1 VSKTILVTGSSGF
14 IGFNLSKLLM
24 DNGDNVIGVDSYN
37 NAYDPNFKRLRQ
49 KVLNTK
55 NNFKEFELNLDAKEN
70 LESLEKENIDIVFH
84 LAARAGVRQSFLDP
98 ISYIKDNSIATT
110 NIANFVKDMNI
121 KTLVLASTS
130 SIYGDSGQEEMVE
143 GVNEKIE
150 PPSIYAASKLS
161 GEVFAKNI
169 LEGTESNVV
178 ITRFFTVYG
187 PFGRPDMSVLRFI
200 HWVVEGKQLKLFG
213 NGEQS
218 RSFTYIDDVTELLSM
233 CTDLNSNCTL
243 NVGNN
248 KTSTLNEVIKLIEEF
263 TNKEALID
271 YQKRAYKDPDVVLPS
286 LKNTKNITGWTPK
299 TDISKGIE
307 NTVKWYFDNRDVLKE
322 LKYI

>member
-1 VSKTILVTGSSGF
+1 
-14 IGFNLSKLLM
+14 M
-24 DNGDNVIGVDSYN
+24 DNGNNVIGVDSYN
-37 NAYDPNFKRLRQ
+37 NAYDPSFKRLRQ

-55 NNFKEFELNLDAKEN
+55 NNFKEFELNLDIKEN

-233 CTDLNSNCTL
+233 CTDLKSNCTL

-263 TNKEALID
+263 TNKKAVID
-271 YQKRAYKDPDVVLPS
+271 YQERAYKDPDVVLPS

-307 NTVKWYFDNRDVLKE
+307 STVKWYFDNRDVLKE

>member
-1 VSKTILVTGSSGF
+1 
-14 IGFNLSKLLM
+14 M
-24 DNGDNVIGVDSYN
+24 
-37 NAYDPNFKRLRQ
+37 
-49 KVLNTK
+49 
-55 NNFKEFELNLDAKEN
+55 
-70 LESLEKENIDIVFH
+70 
-84 LAARAGVRQSFLDP
+84 
-98 ISYIKDNSIATT
+98 
-110 NIANFVKDMNI
+110 
-121 KTLVLASTS
+121 
-130 SIYGDSGQEEMVE
+130 
-143 GVNEKIE
+143 
-150 PPSIYAASKLS
+150 
-161 GEVFAKNI
+161 
-169 LEGTESNVV
+169 
-178 ITRFFTVYG
+178 YG

-271 YQKRAYKDPDVVLPS
+271 YQERAYKDPDVVLPS

-307 NTVKWYFDNRDVLKE
+307 STVKWYFDNRDVLKE

>member
-1 VSKTILVTGSSGF
+1 
-14 IGFNLSKLLM
+14 M
-24 DNGDNVIGVDSYN
+24 
-37 NAYDPNFKRLRQ
+37 
-49 KVLNTK
+49 
-55 NNFKEFELNLDAKEN
+55 
-70 LESLEKENIDIVFH
+70 
-84 LAARAGVRQSFLDP
+84 
-98 ISYIKDNSIATT
+98 
-110 NIANFVKDMNI
+110 
-121 KTLVLASTS
+121 
-130 SIYGDSGQEEMVE
+130 
-143 GVNEKIE
+143 
-150 PPSIYAASKLS
+150 
-161 GEVFAKNI
+161 
-169 LEGTESNVV
+169 
-178 ITRFFTVYG
+178 YG

-200 HWVVEGKQLKLFG
+200 HWIVEGKQLKLFG

-233 CTDLNSNCTL
+233 CTDLKSNCTL

-271 YQKRAYKDPDVVLPS
+271 YQERAYKDPDVVLPS

-299 TDISKGIE
+299 THISKGIE